1 MSNQI
6 NRLLNKR
13 IQEEI
18 EKISYVLEERKERE
32 ESNHS
37 VV

>member
-13 IQEEI
+13 NKEEI
-18 EKISYVLEERKERE
+18 KKISYVLEERKERE